1 MRYYLLLIFLLLAL
15 TACGPSAEQQA
26 TMTATSL
33 TAIAAAWTPTPTETP
48 TPTAT
53 ATATATSTAIPT
65 ETPTPTWTATKTKPS
80 TKTATP
86 TQTHDPNRYYAPDD
100 SYSLIPPVGWTPAD
114 MGLDYPGLIG
124 PTVGN
129 FNLNLR
135 FIRENTASFKLA
147 YEVFAYAAFVQE
159 SLKEKL
165 QDLSQISEDFL
176 TTDEGKDYFR
186 WEFTDTQEDVIYHHV
201 FYFYASGDWKLV
213 INYTRPRNQGS
224 EYDTEVDDAMKTV
237 RFKP

>member
-1 MRYYLLLIFLLLAL
+1 MIYHYALFVFLFLVL

-33 TAIAAAWTPTPTETP
+33 TAIAAAWTATPTETP

-53 ATATATSTAIPT
+53 MTA
-65 ETPTPTWTATKTKPS
+65 TPTPTATPTETSTPTRTATKTKPP

-86 TQTHDPNRYYAPDD
+86 TQTHDPKRYYAPDN
-100 SYSLIPPVGWTPAD
+100 SFSLVPPEGWTPAD
-114 MGLDYPGLIG
+114 VDLDYPGLIG

-135 FIRENTASFKLA
+135 FFREKYRFD
-147 YEVFAYAAFVQE
+147 VFWYAARVQDD
-159 SLKEKL
+159 LKDKL
-165 QDLSQISEDFL
+165 QNLSQISEDFL

-186 WEFTDTQEDVIYHHV
+186 WEFTDTQEGVIYHHV
-201 FYFYASGDWKLV
+201 YYFYESGDWKLV
-213 INYTRPRNQGS
+213 INYTRLRNQGS
-224 EYDTEVDDAMKTV
+224 EYDTVVDEAMKTV